1 MALPM
6 NYRLAKF
13 LVLNSIRKKIGLDE
27 TKLLMVGAAPVAP
40 DILHYLAQFDLQV
53 LEAYGMSETC
63 GPHTVNQYGAWKIGT
78 CGRPISGTHSKL
90 APNTGELML
99 KGRHIFMGYMYNA
112 TATAAAIDSYGYFHS
127 GDVVTF
133 DENED
138 SAIPSPSGFMTVVG
152 RTKEIIVTAGGEKV
166 SPVLLER
173 EVKTVLPALSNC
185 MVIGDRK
192 KFLSLLVTLPSTDDA
207 LAEDVL
213 RIGKEI
219 GATAT
224 TYSEARNDPAW
235 AKYMDDGLK
244 IVNDSTMSTAM
255 KVRKWVWLPTDFRE
269 DTGELNAQGKVTRGF
284 ILEKYVE
291 LINAIYA
298 EQP

>member
-1 MALPM
+1 MAVPM
-6 NYRLAKF
+6 NYRVAKL

-40 DILHYLAQFDLQV
+40 DVLRYLAQFDLQV
-53 LEAYGMSETC
+53 LEVYGMSETC

-78 CGRPISGTHSKL
+78 CGRPICGTLSKVEVG
-90 APNTGELML
+90 TGELLL

-112 TATAAAIDSYGYFHS
+112 TATAAAIDSSGYFHS

-133 DENED
+133 DDSED
-138 SAIPSPSGFMTVVG
+138 PQSPSPSGFMTVVG
-152 RTKEIIVTAGGEKV
+152 RIKEIIVTAGGEKV

-173 EVKTVLPALSNC
+173 DVKTILPALSNC
-185 MVIGDRK
+185 MIIGDRR
-192 KFLSLLVTLPSTDDA
+192 KFLSLLVTLPSTN
-207 LAEDVL
+207 DVLPESIL

-224 TYSEARNDPAW
+224 TYSEAKNDPAW

-244 IVNDSTMSTAM
+244 VVNISTTSTAM
-255 KVRKWVWLPTDFRE
+255 KVRKWVWLPTDFTE
-269 DTGELNAQGKVTRGF
+269 ETGELNAQGKLTRGF
-284 ILEKYVE
+284 ILEKYAE